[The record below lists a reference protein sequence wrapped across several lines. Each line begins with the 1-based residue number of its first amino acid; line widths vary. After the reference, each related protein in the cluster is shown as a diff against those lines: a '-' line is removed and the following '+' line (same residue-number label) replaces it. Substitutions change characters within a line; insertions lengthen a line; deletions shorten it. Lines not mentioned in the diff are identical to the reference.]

1 MEGTPA
7 VLPAFEEQLIRGD
20 WRTELPLCFPLQ
32 GGHNGGVQTPGLT
45 RVLII
50 DDEEAARHGIRRS
63 LANQG
68 YALDEAADGIAALDK
83 IRVFQP
89 DVIVSDIS
97 MPAMDGITLLRQIGR
112 DTESPLVVFLT
123 AHGSEEVA
131 IEALRAGAY
140 DFLTKPFEVEVLR
153 TTVRNAV
160 ERHRMAGEIRSYC
173 RQLEQTVRDLKEAQ
187 AARVQAEKMAALG
200 RLVAGVAH
208 EINSPLGALASS
220 LDTVER
226 LAHRIRANPGD
237 AELASLLADSA
248 AQPRIACERIDSVVR
263 RLKEFAQLDRS
274 DRQQLRIRECVA
286 STLSLLASQLEGID
300 VVTTFDDTAEIDCE
314 RRQIND
320 LFLNLLLNASDAIRK
335 KGGPGRLTIRTTSG
349 SGEVVAEVGDNGCGI
364 PEDHLAHIFDP
375 GFTTKGARVGVGW
388 GLPIC
393 YQIARSHNGRL
404 AVTSRQGEGS
414 LFTLTLPVAT

>member
-1 MEGTPA
+1 MQAPA
-7 VLPAFEEQLIRGD
+7 
-20 WRTELPLCFPLQ
+20 
-32 GGHNGGVQTPGLT
+32 LT

-63 LANQG
+63 LASQG

-83 IRVFQP
+83 IRVFEP

-97 MPAMDGITLLRQIGR
+97 MPGMDGITLLRQIGR
-112 DTESPLVVFLT
+112 EAESPLVVFLT

-160 ERHRMAGEIRSYC
+160 ERHRMAGEIRGYC
-173 RQLEQTVRDLKEAQ
+173 RQLEQTVRELKEAQ

-226 LAHRIRANPGD
+226 LAHRIGGDPGNT
-237 AELASLLADSA
+237 ELASMLADSA
-248 AQPRIACERIDSVVR
+248 AQPRIACERISSVVQ

-274 DRQQLRIRECVA
+274 DRQKLRIRECIT
-286 STLSLLASQLEGID
+286 STVSLLDSQLEGID
-300 VVTTFDDTAEIDCE
+300 VVTTFEDTAEIECE

-320 LFLNLLLNASDAIRK
+320 LFLNLLLNAVDAIRK
-335 KGGPGRLTIRTTSG
+335 KGGPGLLTIRSTSG
-349 SGEVVAEVGDNGCGI
+349 NGEVVAEVGDNGCGI

-375 GFTTKGARVGVGW
+375 GFTTKGVRVGVGW

-393 YQIARSHNGRL
+393 YQIARAHNGRL
-404 AVTSRQGEGS
+404 SVTSHPGEGC
-414 LFTLTLPVAT
+414 LFTLTLPAV